1 LCHFGLATLFLLLET
16 SVLSKHF
23 QSLESDHL
31 TSPIVHFNIF
41 IDEPQ
46 TNKITMG
53 FMKKIKS
60 SSSVVGGS
68 KRKLKGKSSQ
78 LSKSVPALSLDKL
91 DLDGAVIKRR
101 SLATGS
107 FSAQGLICI
116 VPSPIDFSSTPRS
129 QNTCE
134 ESIGSLSDD
143 ERMDDSKLS
152 PKKLIDAATKL
163 STKLEAAVISHIPT
177 MFIRTADLPTM
188 RKSEHE
194 RQSFFEDDE
203 DQWQDHFHKSSSRP
217 PLSSIELD
225 ENERWIALDDG
236 NGNSAPLADAAM
248 SALVQTG
255 MDAAMD
261 QGMWTANGPTAKI
274 LKVGDWDQTA
284 FAPLGNAKSTPSPH
298 PKGSKGEND
307 VLVWS
312 GSFSHQFYGC
322 DLPAIRCEAIV
333 NMSPKALANLL
344 IDSSRVKEYNKMSIG
359 RDDILVFNQSEKCV
373 TKVVVGKSKPPMLGK
388 ILQLKTLLHMQE
400 LPGGGDVGGYIV
412 VSRAV
417 AHADESEADQDPKV
431 IHSEMLMGVNI
442 IRAVEGEPDRCIL
455 INLNHL
461 RSPMIPMMMAK
472 RLGLSAAVN
481 FINDIR
487 ALC

>member
-1 LCHFGLATLFLLLET
+1 
-16 SVLSKHF
+16 
-23 QSLESDHL
+23 
-31 TSPIVHFNIF
+31 
-41 IDEPQ
+41 
-46 TNKITMG
+46 M
-53 FMKKIKS
+53 
-60 SSSVVGGS
+60 
-68 KRKLKGKSSQ
+68 
-78 LSKSVPALSLDKL
+78 
-91 DLDGAVIKRR
+91 
-101 SLATGS
+101 
-107 FSAQGLICI
+107 
-116 VPSPIDFSSTPRS
+116 
-129 QNTCE
+129 
-134 ESIGSLSDD
+134 
-143 ERMDDSKLS
+143 
-152 PKKLIDAATKL
+152 
-163 STKLEAAVISHIPT
+163 
-177 MFIRTADLPTM
+177 
-188 RKSEHE
+188 
-194 RQSFFEDDE
+194 
-203 DQWQDHFHKSSSRP
+203 
-217 PLSSIELD
+217 
-225 ENERWIALDDG
+225 DDG

-255 MDAAMD
+255 MDASMD
-261 QGMWTANGPTAKI
+261 QGMWTANPATVRI
-274 LKVGDWDQTA
+274 LKTGDWDETI
-284 FAPLGNAKSTPSPH
+284 FVPFDDNKSVPAPH

-312 GSFSHQFYGC
+312 GTFSHQYYGC
-322 DLPAIRCEAIV
+322 DLHAIRCEAIV
-333 NMSPKALANLL
+333 NMSPKVLATLL

-359 RDDILVFNQSEKCV
+359 RDDILVLKESENCV

-400 LPGGGDVGGYIV
+400 LPGGGEESGYII

-442 IRAVEGEPDRCIL
+442 IRAVQGEPDRCIL